1 MEKMTARL
9 VALIGLM
16 VPRKSVH
23 TSLKLQHFTATDW
36 IGFFVIN
43 QQKVALNSEL
53 GKKIKQPFCVK
64 STLNSGSVVFAL
76 IVPNKVQKNQMPSVV
91 NILVKFSPLVCSCSV
106 KPQWFIEH

>member
-43 QQKVALNSEL
+43 QHKVALNSEL
-53 GKKIKQPFCVK
+53 GKK
-64 STLNSGSVVFAL
+64 
-76 IVPNKVQKNQMPSVV
+76 NQTTF
-91 NILVKFSPLVCSCSV
+91 LC
-106 KPQWFIEH
+106 